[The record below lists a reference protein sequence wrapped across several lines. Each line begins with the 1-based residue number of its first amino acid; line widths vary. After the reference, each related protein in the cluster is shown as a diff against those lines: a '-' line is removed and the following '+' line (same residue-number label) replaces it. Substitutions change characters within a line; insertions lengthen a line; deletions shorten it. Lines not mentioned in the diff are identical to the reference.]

1 MTLVS
6 DPIIIR
12 GKTIKNR
19 MTYAPTVKFDYAGD
33 DGKVTEKHI
42 QHYKER
48 AEHGIGLI
56 CVEAT
61 AVTPEGRFCKTHL
74 GLWEDGQIEGH
85 KAITQACRD
94 NGVVS
99 LIQLNHT
106 GITANPECGPAIGP
120 SAVETRSGAPAH
132 EMTLDEI
139 HDMQQKFLDAAI
151 RAQKAGYDG
160 IQLHGC
166 HSYLINQ
173 FVCTKTNL
181 RTDIYGG
188 SPENR
193 ARFGAEIIRMIREA
207 CGEDF
212 LISVRTVGADPDLA
226 DMIEVAEEYVKAGC
240 DYLQVSHGIQSPDP
254 TLVDGT
260 EPYNLICSLGVHFH
274 DHFQGRVPVSCVN
287 SLFEPQQIKTLIE
300 QGLVDTVD
308 LARAEMADPA
318 FPEAVLY
325 GTPYV
330 RCFECKRCQY
340 GPFTKHICPAEIK
353 RKKLSAS

>member
-19 MTYAPTVKFDYAGD
+19 MTYAPTVKFDFAED

-85 KAITQACRD
+85 KAITKACHD
-94 NGVVS
+94 NDVVV

-120 SAVETRSGAPAH
+120 SAVETRSGGLAH
-132 EMTLDEI
+132 EMTVDEI
-139 HDMQQKFLDAAI
+139 HAMQQKFVDAAV

-173 FVCTKTNL
+173 FICSKTNL
-181 RTDIYGG
+181 RTDQYGG
-188 SPENR
+188 TPENR
-193 ARFGAEIIRMIREA
+193 ARFGAEIIQAIRAA

-212 LISVRTVGADPDLA
+212 IISIRTAGADPELE
-226 DMIEVAEEYVKAGC
+226 DMIAVAEVYVQAGC
-240 DYLQVSHGIQSPDP
+240 DYLQVSHGVLPPDP

-300 QGLVDTVD
+300 QGLVDTAD
-308 LARAEMADPA
+308 LARAELADPA

-340 GPFTKHICPAEIK
+340 GPFTAHKCPAELK
-353 RKKLSAS
+353 RRAGA